1 MNVGKVGHV
10 SDFNSNGGLSYINH
24 PFVKGTF
31 LRMSTTED
39 NHFIMAINE
48 EMNKGVY
55 F

>member
-10 SDFNSNGGLSYINH
+10 SDFNSNGGLSYIKH